1 MTIDELTAAYGKQ
14 HRNCRARLEEV
25 LAALPE
31 DDQPVAYIGS
41 GMWQGVQTQRKVIQ
55 ILSDSADTVPLSAVT
70 GVEYISG
77 GLFSDGEVQV
87 SCRTPAGE
95 HDGLRFPFNRRVL
108 ASGEGVR
115 RVRRAKGLRAHLA
128 T

>member
-95 HDGLRFPFNRRVL
+95 HDGLRFPFKTKYSRQ
-108 ASGEGVR
+108 
-115 RVRRAKGLRAHLA
+115 AKAFAESVKQEGLRAHLA